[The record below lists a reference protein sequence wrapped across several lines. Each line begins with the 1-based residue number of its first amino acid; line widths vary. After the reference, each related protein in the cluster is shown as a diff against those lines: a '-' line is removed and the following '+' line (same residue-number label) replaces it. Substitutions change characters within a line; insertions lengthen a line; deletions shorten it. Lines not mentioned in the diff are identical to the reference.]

1 MDGGAKRKEVGG
13 IAQGDIDTQASRA
26 YCWTNGSSQGLDLA
40 LRALVPRGSTVLV
53 ESATY
58 FLAADTIRN
67 AGANIDSV
75 PLDPATGMDLDAL
88 EATVAEY
95 ARTPEQRVTAIYCI
109 PSFQNPT
116 GAMMSRENRMRL
128 VELSRRYNFYV
139 ISDDVYQWMHFVTPT
154 GDRRAWAA
162 APYLTDFDE
171 ARDDDPGE
179 CGVVSLNTFSK
190 LLGPGLRLGW
200 LQTHKSRADRII
212 GAISRLGF
220 IQSGGGLNPFA
231 ATVVSAAMKSGAVA
245 RHVEEA
251 RDEYTKLSA
260 HLASCVREQADAA
273 GLGEHISFDEPRG
286 GYFVWIR
293 IAGMDTRHLLARAKA
308 ANDVLFKDGRTC
320 DAMRSEAWSEYI
332 RLSFAFQTLDDISEG
347 VRRLFVH
354 IVAELEEPG
363 GAARTATAGAPT
375 HVEIS

>member
-1 MDGGAKRKEVGG
+1 MDVLTGQSGPKRRKGPGGEEAGP
-13 IAQGDIDTQASRA
+13 DRA

-67 AGANIDSV
+67 AGADVASV
-75 PLDPATGMDLDAL
+75 PLDPATGINLDAL

-95 ARTPEQRVTAIYCI
+95 ARTPEKRVTALYCI

-116 GAMMSRENRMRL
+116 GAMLSLEDRQRL

-139 ISDDVYQWMHFVTPT
+139 ISDDVYQWMHFVTPA

-162 APYLTDFDE
+162 PPYLTDFDE
-171 ARDDDPGE
+171 ARADDPDE

-200 LQTHKSRADRII
+200 LQTHASRADRIL
-212 GAISRLGF
+212 SRVTKLGF
-220 IQSGGGLNPFA
+220 LQSGGGLNPFA
-231 ATVVSAAMKSGAVA
+231 ATIVSAAIESGAVTA
-245 RHVEEA
+245 HVETM
-251 RDEYTKLSA
+251 RDEYSALSA
-260 HLASCVREQADAA
+260 HLAACVREQAEAA
-273 GLGEHISFDEPRG
+273 SLSDHVSFVEPKG

-293 IAGMDTRHLLARAKA
+293 VAGVDTRQLLARAKA

-320 DAMRSEAWSEYI
+320 DALRSDDWSDYL
-332 RLSFAFQTLDDISEG
+332 RLSFAFQSLDDISEG

-363 GAARTATAGAPT
+363 GAATAGT
-375 HVEIS
+375 GGHVEIS